1 MLTESQ
7 VEWVVQLLDEK
18 NLSQRAIAL
27 ETGISRGTIGAIA
40 RGERPRSLC
49 RRQTA
54 ELVFDPGPPLRCRG
68 CGGLVQMPC
77 LLCQVR
83 HILAIERRL
92 TCQAPAVGAERRRTR
107 TKAVA

>member
-40 RGERPRSLC
+40 RGERPRQLY
-49 RRQTA
+49 RKATDEA
-54 ELVFDPGPPLRCRG
+54 AFDFGPPARCRG

-77 LLCQVR
+77 LLCRVR
-83 HILAIERRL
+83 ALLAVERRML
-92 TCQAPAVGAERRRTR
+92 ALAFSGAKRDIG
-107 TKAVA
+107 